1 VAQRIGCTTSAV
13 EVLRPSG
20 CSSYD
25 PPVDARD
32 LTVSPAYG
40 NLYYNYADRMA
51 SNHLDGDEPTGRSV
65 RNCVGSP
72 PPDKLDKHFWNGT
85 FGGDNLVIDDGRVDV
100 NEDTQVNVRT
110 HLISCDWY
118 LHYRNFTVENKESFR
133 F

>member
-1 VAQRIGCTTSAV
+1 MMTLLSSTNTIQVAQRIGCTTSAV

-40 NLYYNYADRMA
+40 NLYYNYADRMEK
-51 SNHLDGDEPTGRSV
+51 NHLDGDEPRGRSV

-72 PPDKLDKHFWNGT
+72 PPDKLDKHFWNST
-85 FGGDNLVIDDGRVDV
+85 LGGDNLVIDDGRVDV
-100 NEDTQVNVRT
+100 NEDTQVCA
-110 HLISCDWY
+110 L
-118 LHYRNFTVENKESFR
+118 
-133 F
+133 